1 MLGRVDV
8 RKLALLMLQ
17 AYAGELRKGM
27 AIPFHFKHFG
37 ALPFEEFERTWRGC
51 RRSIML
57 MSGESLLTVQLFVRE
72 WMASRVQPPRNRGR
86 CPSGALSRILLL
98 SAGAT
103 DRIMKLID
111 LFDARGRVWS

>member
-17 AYAGELRKGM
+17 AYVGELRKGM
-27 AIPFHFKHFG
+27 AIPFHLKHFG
-37 ALPFEEFERTWRGC
+37 ALPFEESERTWHGC

-57 MSGESLLTVQLFVRE
+57 MSGGKPPDRARE
-72 WMASRVQPPRNRGR
+72 WMASRVQPPRNPGR

-98 SAGAT
+98 SAGAI